1 MTRQQEFEHV
11 KELIKGN
18 FDRADC
24 GLFDVPNIVGDEMTM
39 MYKGEYLEL
48 LICYDHGYFE
58 VFGMTEEE
66 FADLEKCYRGLQ
78 DEWLASISEGL
89 A

>member
-24 GLFDVPNIVGDEMTM
+24 GIFDEPNIVNDEMSTLF
-39 MYKGEYLEL
+39 KGKYFEL

-66 FADLEKCYRGLQ
+66 FAELEKRYKRWQ
-78 DEWLASISEGL
+78 DARLASLAEGL

>member
-24 GLFDVPNIVGDEMTM
+24 GLFDVHNIVGDEMTM
-39 MYKGEYLEL
+39 MYKGEYFEL
-48 LICYDHGYFE
+48 LICIRYSYFE

-66 FADLEKCYRGLQ
+66 FANLEKFYRILQ
-78 DEWLASISEGL
+78 DEWFASISEGL